1 MMTIDTGLGVRLSE
15 NGKLVERIT
24 LKIKMFDTGKWE
36 WTVKQRFIKEPRI
49 KLNDMLTI
57 LDEVKAE
64 IIASEEQENEQE
76 ITQEKSLPVTQ
87 TETPETS

>member
-1 MMTIDTGLGVRLSE
+1 MRLNE

-36 WTVKQRFIKEPRI
+36 WTVRQRFIKEPRI
-49 KLNDMLTI
+49 KLHDMLTI

-64 IIASEEQENEQE
+64 IIASEESETQNETNQV
-76 ITQEKSLPVTQ
+76 KSAPADQ
-87 TETPETS
+87 PETPKTS

>member
-1 MMTIDTGLGVRLSE
+1 VRVNE

-36 WTVKQRFIKEPRI
+36 WTVRQRFIKEPRI
-49 KLNDMLTI
+49 KLQDMLTI

-64 IIASEEQENEQE
+64 IIASEEAEEQNEKN
-76 ITQEKSLPVTQ
+76 TEKSATVIQSEPPRTI
-87 TETPETS
+87 

>member
-1 MMTIDTGLGVRLSE
+1 MRLNE

-36 WTVKQRFIKEPRI
+36 WTAKQRFIREPRI
-49 KLNDMLTI
+49 KLSDMLTI

-64 IIASEEQENEQE
+64 IIASEQQQNEE
-76 ITQEKSLPVTQ
+76 EPSKESPVPVSK
-87 TETPETS
+87 PETS

>member
-1 MMTIDTGLGVRLSE
+1 MSE

-24 LKIKMFDTGKWE
+24 LKIKMFDSGKWE
-36 WTVKQRFIKEPRI
+36 WTVKQRFIKEPRV

-64 IIASEEQENEQE
+64 IIACEEQEKQENETLPKEEPQLSAQQP
-76 ITQEKSLPVTQ
+76 TQ
-87 TETPETS
+87 

>member
-1 MMTIDTGLGVRLSE
+1 VRLKE

-49 KLNDMLTI
+49 KLNDILTI

-64 IIASEEQENEQE
+64 IIASEEQQE
-76 ITQEKSLPVTQ
+76 EEIIQEESIPATQ
-87 TETPETS
+87 PETS

>member
-1 MMTIDTGLGVRLSE
+1 VRLSQ

-24 LKIKMFDTGKWE
+24 LKIKIFDTGNWE
-36 WTVKQRFIKEPRI
+36 WTVRQRFIKEPRI

-64 IIASEEQENEQE
+64 ILAAEGTAETKEDKPDQGIGLSMEQ
-76 ITQEKSLPVTQ
+76 
-87 TETPETS
+87 

>member
-1 MMTIDTGLGVRLSE
+1 MDTGLGVRLNE

-36 WTVKQRFIKEPRI
+36 WTVRQRFIKEPRI
-49 KLNDMLTI
+49 KLHDMLTI

-64 IIASEEQENEQE
+64 IIASEEAEKREELPQEETIPAAQ
-76 ITQEKSLPVTQ
+76 P
-87 TETPETS
+87 ETPKTS

>member
-1 MMTIDTGLGVRLSE
+1 MDTGLGVRLNE

-36 WTVKQRFIKEPRI
+36 CTVRQRFIKEPRI
-49 KLNDMLTI
+49 KLHDMLTI

-64 IIASEEQENEQE
+64 IIASEEAEKREELPQEETIPAAQ
-76 ITQEKSLPVTQ
+76 P
-87 TETPETS
+87 ETPKTS

>member
-1 MMTIDTGLGVRLSE
+1 MRVSE

-36 WTVKQRFIKEPRI
+36 WTVRQRFIKEPRI
-49 KLNDMLTI
+49 RLQDMITI

-64 IIASEEQENEQE
+64 IIATEEAEKQNE
-76 ITQEKSLPVTQ
+76 INQEKSTQ
-87 TETPETS
+87 ILHPETPKNP

>member
-1 MMTIDTGLGVRLSE
+1 VRLNE

-36 WTVKQRFIKEPRI
+36 WTVRQRFIKEPRI
-49 KLNDMLTI
+49 KLHDMLTI

-64 IIASEEQENEQE
+64 IIASEESEKQNETNQV
-76 ITQEKSLPVTQ
+76 KSAPADQ
-87 TETPETS
+87 PETPKTS

>member
-1 MMTIDTGLGVRLSE
+1 MTTDTGLGVRLNE

-36 WTVKQRFIKEPRI
+36 WTVRQRFFKEPRI
-49 KLNDMLTI
+49 KLHDILTI

-64 IIASEEQENEQE
+64 IIASEEREKEQGM
-76 ITQEKSLPVTQ
+76 TQEEAIPAAQ
-87 TETPETS
+87 PETPKTS

>member
-1 MMTIDTGLGVRLSE
+1 VSSNTGLGGRLSE

-24 LKIKMFDTGKWE
+24 LKIKMFDTGNWE
-36 WTVKQRFIKEPRI
+36 WTVRQRFIKEPRI

-64 IIASEEQENEQE
+64 ILASEAEGEPTEELPQEETYLTSEQ
-76 ITQEKSLPVTQ
+76 
-87 TETPETS
+87 

>member
-1 MMTIDTGLGVRLSE
+1 MMTRDTGLGVRLSE

-36 WTVKQRFIKEPRI
+36 WIVKQRFIKEPRI

-64 IIASEEQENEQE
+64 IIASEEQEKEQE
-76 ITQEKSLPVTQ
+76 ITREKPLPATQ

>member
-1 MMTIDTGLGVRLSE
+1 MTTDTVLGVRLNE

-36 WTVKQRFIKEPRI
+36 WTVRQRFIKEPRI
-49 KLNDMLTI
+49 KLHDMLTI

-64 IIASEEQENEQE
+64 IIASEEAERQEEIPQE
-76 ITQEKSLPVTQ
+76 ESIPVPQ
-87 TETPETS
+87 PETPDTS

>member
-1 MMTIDTGLGVRLSE
+1 MSE

-24 LKIKMFDTGKWE
+24 LKIKMFDSGKWE
-36 WTVKQRFIKEPRI
+36 WTVKQRFIKEPRV

-64 IIASEEQENEQE
+64 IIACEEQEKQDDTT
-76 ITQEKSLPVTQ
+76 ITQEELQLPAQQSTH
-87 TETPETS
+87 